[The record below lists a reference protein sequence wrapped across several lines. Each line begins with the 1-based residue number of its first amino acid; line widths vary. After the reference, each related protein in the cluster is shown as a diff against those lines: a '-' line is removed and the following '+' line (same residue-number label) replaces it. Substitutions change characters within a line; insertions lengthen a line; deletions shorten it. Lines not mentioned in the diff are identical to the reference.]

1 MSVPGAPRI
10 IELAGTPWERGR
22 RHGELLAREIR
33 GLRRTLIRYLSR
45 LTLYVGALPLLTIL
59 QRVALLSFWPCI
71 PPRVQEELEGVAAGA
86 GVGLPLVLLINTI
99 DDLANNL
106 ASCSALA
113 AGEGR
118 TSQGHFL
125 AGRNLDYP
133 VFVDA
138 LIGHQTLILMIP
150 DQGVPLAS
158 LAWPGYI
165 GVTTGLNRAGV
176 ALAQLA
182 SMCRD
187 STLKGLPAGL
197 RYRQALEQGTTV
209 EEVAARILAAPGTIG
224 NNVLLTGPGEA
235 LVLELSA
242 HRNAVRRP
250 VAGLLTVTN
259 HFQSPEMAEVKG
271 RFRRRPPFA
280 VLEPYHFTEAYSQA
294 RNTRL
299 QELAAA
305 RTLELHDLQAI
316 LGDPGIANPGTANS
330 VVFLPADLT
339 MWVAA
344 KGPPPVS
351 RGKFVEFRLWEKT
364 FGSRTPKPEK

>member
-1 MSVPGAPRI
+1 MSVPETPGI

-22 RHGELLAREIR
+22 RHGELLAGEIR
-33 GLRRTLIRYLSR
+33 GLRRTLVKYLSR
-45 LTLYVGALPLLTIL
+45 LTLYIGALPLLALL
-59 QRVALLSFWPCI
+59 QRTACLAFWPYI
-71 PPRVQEELEGVAAGA
+71 PVRLQEELEGVAAGA
-86 GVGLPLVLLINTI
+86 GVGLTLVLLVNTL

-118 TSQGHFL
+118 TSPGLYL

-138 LIGHQTLILMIP
+138 LIGYQTLFLMTP
-150 DQGVPLAS
+150 DKGVPLAS
-158 LAWPGYI
+158 LGWPGYV
-165 GVTTGLNRAGV
+165 GVTTGMNRAGV

-187 STLKGLPAGL
+187 ATLKGLPAGL

-209 EEVAARILAAPGTIG
+209 AGVAARVLAAPGTIG
-224 NNVLLTGPGEA
+224 NNLLLTGPREA

-242 HRNAVRRP
+242 CHSALRRP
-250 VAGLLTVTN
+250 VAGLLSVTN
-259 HFQSPEMAEVKG
+259 HFQSAEMRPVKG
-271 RFRRRPPFA
+271 RFRRRPPFS

-294 RNTRL
+294 RNARL
-299 QELAAA
+299 QELAAT
-305 RTLELHDLQAI
+305 RTLEPEDLQVI

-330 VVFLPADLT
+330 VVFDPANLT
-339 MWVAA
+339 LWVAA

-351 RGKFVEFRLWEKT
+351 QGKFVKFRLWD
-364 FGSRTPKPEK
+364 

>member
-1 MSVPGAPRI
+1 MSAPQAPRI
-10 IELAGTPWERGR
+10 IELAGTPWEMGR
-22 RHGELLAREIR
+22 RHGELLAGEIR
-33 GLRRTLIRYLSR
+33 GLRRTLFRYLSR
-45 LTLYVGALPLLTIL
+45 LTLYVGGLPLLAL
-59 QRVALLSFWPCI
+59 AQRFACLAFWPHL
-71 PPRVQEELEGVAAGA
+71 PARVREELEGVAAGA
-86 GVGLPLVLLINTI
+86 RLGLPLVALINTL

-118 TSQGHFL
+118 TSQGLYL

-133 VFVDA
+133 LFVDA
-138 LIGHQTLILMIP
+138 LIGYQTLFLVTP
-150 DQGVPLAS
+150 EKGVPLAS

-165 GVTTGLNRAGV
+165 GVTTGMNRAGV

-187 STLKGLPAGL
+187 STLKGVPAGL
-197 RYRQALEQGTTV
+197 RYRLALETGTTV
-209 EEVAARILAAPGTIG
+209 EEVAEQVLAAPGTIG
-224 NNVLLTGPGEA
+224 NNVLLTGPRDA

-242 HRNAVRRP
+242 RLSAVRRP
-250 VAGLLTVTN
+250 AAGLLTVTN
-259 HFQSPEMAEVKG
+259 HFQSPKMAPVKG

-299 QELAAA
+299 QELAAT
-305 RTLELHDLQAI
+305 RTLEPENLQAI

-330 VVFLPADLT
+330 VVFAPADLT
-339 MWVAA
+339 WWVAA

-351 RGKFVEFRLWEKT
+351 QGKFVKFRLWD
-364 FGSRTPKPEK
+364 R

>member
-1 MSVPGAPRI
+1 MPLTMPTMDAPRV

-22 RHGELLAREIR
+22 RHGELLAAEIR
-33 GLRRTLIRYLSR
+33 ELRRAVIRYFSR
-45 LTLYVGALPLLTIL
+45 LTLYVGALPLLALL
-59 QRVALLSFWPCI
+59 QRVALRSFRPFI
-71 PPRVQEELEGVAAGA
+71 PVRVQEELAGVAAGA
-86 GVGLPLVLLINTI
+86 GLGLPLVLLINTL

-118 TSQGHFL
+118 TSKGLFL

-133 VFVDA
+133 LFVDA
-138 LIGHQTLILMIP
+138 LINWQTLFLMTP
-150 DQGVPLAS
+150 ENGVPLAS
-158 LAWPGYI
+158 LAWPGYV

-187 STLKGLPAGL
+187 STLKGVPAGL

-209 EEVAARILAAPGTIG
+209 EEVAGGVLAVPGTIG
-224 NNVLLTGPGEA
+224 NNVLLAGLKEA
-235 LVLELSA
+235 LVLELSPRRVA
-242 HRNAVRRP
+242 MRRP
-250 VAGLLTVTN
+250 AAGLLTVTN
-259 HFQSPEMAEVKG
+259 HFQSPEMARVKG

-280 VLEPYHFTEAYSQA
+280 VLKPYHFTEAYSQA

-299 QELAAA
+299 QKLAET
-305 RTLELHDLQAI
+305 RTTLRPADLQAI

-330 VVFLPADLT
+330 VVFDPDNLT
-339 MWVAA
+339 IWVAA
-344 KGPPPVS
+344 KGAPPVS
-351 RGKFVEFRLWEKT
+351 RGKFVKFRLWEK
-364 FGSRTPKPEK
+364 P